1 MTFAG
6 KILVIVIMAM
16 SLVFLGISTV
26 ALTTSPDWRTAIK
39 NQNKANQDLQGQL
52 TVAQGDLQ
60 NFQGRLEIAKKE
72 HAGALGPIET
82 QTKKLRDDDRKD
94 QGTTEEASKTL
105 LQHESEAKTALED
118 VKNKNEDI
126 IKLRQDVEAVT
137 EQGRKFKTRQEEI
150 DAEIVNLR
158 RMIDAAK
165 INSTQISKPR

>member
-26 ALTTSPDWRTAIK
+26 ALTTSTDWKGAIAR
-39 NQNKANQDLQGQL
+39 QNKANQEIQGQL

-72 HAGALGPIET
+72 HAGALGPIDA
-82 QTKKLRDDDRKD
+82 QIKKLRDDDRKD
-94 QGTTEEASKTL
+94 QGTIEEASKTL

-118 VKNKNEDI
+118 VQNKNNDI

-137 EQGRKFKTRQEEI
+137 EQSRKFKTRQEEI

-165 INSTQISKPR
+165 TNSTQISQPR